1 MPGGLRMYHV
11 DAYRLDDPEEASAAG
26 LLDDRQ
32 ADGVTVVEWADRLDG
47 WMPVE
52 RLDIRLS
59 TPAGD
64 PTAPH
69 ARLAGARAGPRPP
82 RAGGACRPVIIAID
96 AASTDLSVALAEPDG
111 TLIAEDAWSSAQ
123 RQSAELFPRL
133 LALLAGAG
141 RPLVAATALAVGT
154 GPGSFTGLRVAMALA
169 KGLAIGL
176 ARPAV
181 GVPSLRAWLDADPDA
196 TAAIARAGA
205 RDAYVLMREADAP
218 LIVDRD
224 ELDSLTGP
232 VIAAS
237 ELAAAFGL
245 DGSRAPRGASA
256 IARRAAERLATEP
269 AGDDVSTLEPIYL
282 RAPRG
287 VAVESEERVRWL

>member
-1 MPGGLRMYHV
+1 M
-11 DAYRLDDPEEASAAG
+11 
-26 LLDDRQ
+26 
-32 ADGVTVVEWADRLDG
+32 
-47 WMPVE
+47 
-52 RLDIRLS
+52 
-59 TPAGD
+59 
-64 PTAPH
+64 
-69 ARLAGARAGPRPP
+69 
-82 RAGGACRPVIIAID
+82 IIAID

-111 TLIAEDAWSSAQ
+111 TLLADDAWSSAQ
-123 RQSAELFPRL
+123 RQSAELLPRL
-133 LALLAGAG
+133 LALLAGSG
-141 RPLVAATALAVGT
+141 RPLGAATAVAVGT

-181 GVPSLRAWLDADPDA
+181 GVPSLRAWLDAEPDA

-245 DGSRAPRGASA
+245 DGSRTPRGARA
-256 IARRAAERLATEP
+256 IARRAAERLVTEP
-269 AGDDVSTLEPIYL
+269 AGDDLSALEPIYL

-287 VAVESEERVRWL
+287 VTVESEERVTWL